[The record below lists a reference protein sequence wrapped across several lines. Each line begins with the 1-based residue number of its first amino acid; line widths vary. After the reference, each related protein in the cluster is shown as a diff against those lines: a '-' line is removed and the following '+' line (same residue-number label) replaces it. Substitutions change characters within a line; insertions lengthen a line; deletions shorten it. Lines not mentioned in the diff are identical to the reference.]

1 MMTNE
6 LIVQDEMN
14 KQKYNDS
21 NELNSVKSF
30 FENLLA
36 TKDQE
41 LKQLKDQEQNRGKV
55 KKCFNGYTVIKNLIV
70 LFQSETEAKL
80 QGIIEQHQKE
90 LNTLQ
95 NQFQSLLD
103 IKDKELKDLSYKLRT
118 TNGSLSNQVEQEL
131 RAQLQTMEEDIKSK
145 SLEMRWL
152 ESDSEQNE
160 VSSFII
166 LNYTQ

>member
-70 LFQSETEAKL
+70 LF
-80 QGIIEQHQKE
+80 
-90 LNTLQ
+90 
-95 NQFQSLLD
+95 
-103 IKDKELKDLSYKLRT
+103 
-118 TNGSLSNQVEQEL
+118 
-131 RAQLQTMEEDIKSK
+131 
-145 SLEMRWL
+145 
-152 ESDSEQNE
+152 
-160 VSSFII
+160 
-166 LNYTQ
+166 